1 MNTARTSVLA
11 LSVLGLILA
20 AGLTG
25 CAAHGE
31 HTSRQIKA
39 AEERQAM
46 VKTGLSWQQAHQ
58 HFMAG
63 NLDKALTTI
72 DQAIELNADVAR
84 SHALR
89 GRILMEMGRL
99 EQARDALLTAQRLDD
114 KHLDAHYYLGV
125 VYERFS
131 QPERALACYKAAAAL
146 DQANPQY
153 VVAAGEMLIAMQRL
167 DEAQSWLD
175 ASKDRFTH
183 NAGVRQLLGQIAGL
197 RGDKAQAAQYL
208 YEARLLAPDD
218 LPLLEELVRAQM
230 AAGKTSDADF
240 HLSALL
246 RNAGYADRSDLKA
259 LRASLYMRM
268 SRFAEARSLLST
280 LTADGEPGANDAA
293 LWVMLAESCVKTQDW
308 GRLRIA
314 ANRAIAL
321 APQRSEGYLL
331 RALGQRQA
339 GQLAQALATL
349 EDGLARSRADVRMKQ
364 LQAVV
369 LLEMGRESDAREVLA
384 TIPPE
389 QPAQPQQP
397 QPATAGV
404 QP

>member
-1 MNTARTSVLA
+1 MTTHARRTTSLLA
-11 LSVLGLILA
+11 LALVAA

-25 CAAHGE
+25 CAGHGE

-46 VKTGLSWQQAHQ
+46 VKTGLSWQQSQQ
-58 HFMAG
+58 HFLAG

-72 DQAIELNADVAR
+72 DQAIELNKDVAK

-89 GRILMEMGRL
+89 GRILLEMGRL

-114 KHLDAHYYLGV
+114 NHIDAHYYLGI

-131 QPERALACYKAAAAL
+131 QSDRALACYRRAAEL

-153 VVAAGEMLIAMQRL
+153 VVAAGEMLIGTGRL
-167 DEAQSWLD
+167 DEAQAWLD

-197 RGDKAQAAQYL
+197 RGDKAQAAQLL

-218 LPLLEELVRAQM
+218 LPLLEELVRAQL
-230 AAGKTSDADF
+230 AAGKTTDADF
-240 HLSALL
+240 HLSALV
-246 RNAGYADRSDLKA
+246 RNPAYAERADLKA
-259 LRASLYMRM
+259 LRASLYAQMG
-268 SRFAEARSLLST
+268 RFAEARTILVA
-280 LTADGEPGANDAA
+280 LTVDGEPGANDPA
-293 LWVMLAESCVKTQDW
+293 LWIALGEACIKTQDW
-308 GRLRIA
+308 GRLRLV

-321 APQRSEGYLL
+321 APTRPEGFLL

-339 GQLAQALATL
+339 GQLPQALATL
-349 EDGLARSRADVRMKQ
+349 EDGLTRSKADVRLLQ

-369 LLEMGRESDAREVLA
+369 LLELGRESDAREVVSR
-384 TIPPE
+384 IPAAAPKSSE
-389 QPAQPQQP
+389 
-397 QPATAGV
+397 TAVV